1 MGKVSQLGE
10 LYRITLEA
18 VVGVMRD
25 GRDGD
30 GVGVGRGNFG
40 ELVAML
46 EEGLYRLG

>member
-25 GRDGD
+25 GRDG
-30 GVGVGRGNFG
+30 VGVGNFG